1 MDLTRNQI
9 LTADLKSAM
18 GGSVL
23 PVGILILV
31 AMMVLP
37 LPVFLLDTF
46 FVVNIV
52 LSLLILM
59 VALHTHRPLDFSSFP
74 NLILIATVL
83 RLALNVASTRI
94 VLSEGHT
101 GSDAAG
107 QVIKAFGD
115 FVVAGNYTVGI
126 FVFVILVI
134 INLVVITKGAGRVS
148 EVSARFTL
156 DAMPGKQMAIDA
168 DLNAGILTPEEAT
181 ARRQE
186 IGNEADFYGSM
197 DGASK
202 FVKGDA
208 VAGLLILAI
217 NILGGLIIGIAQH
230 DMAVGDAAQAYI
242 LLSIGDGLV
251 AQIPS
256 LLLSIATAI
265 IVTRVSSTQD
275 MAQHIGGQVNLSR
288 AWIPTA
294 VVMFIIGLVPGMPNQ
309 LFIAFAGMAAAAAYF
324 ARQSEAQKL
333 IDDELEE
340 LGDADDEA
348 PEADSVLLSDIT
360 DYSAISMQLGY
371 GLIGLVDEEQSGS
384 LVSRVTGIR
393 REVSRGLGFV
403 VPGVRI
409 RDDLSLEPNQYRI
422 RIGQTI
428 VGEDIIY
435 PDRKL
440 ALPGDGTH
448 IQLDGIEVKDPSFG
462 IDAIWIRPEQQA
474 EAEAHDYAVVEPD
487 SVIST
492 HLSQLLTK
500 HAADLVGQDDVQTL
514 LDRLSEISP
523 NLVKSI
529 VPKLI
534 PLHMLTLVL
543 RRLLS
548 ERIPISDFRRVLEGL
563 SNLVGPNMG
572 PNEMAE
578 ALRPSLAPLLI
589 QQVAPLGTVLPLMTL
604 TPELEQLML
613 RTARQS
619 GDEGLILEGTLA
631 QQLMRSINETSE
643 KLSAEGR
650 PSIMVVA
657 PQIRRLFSDF
667 VRSHVPDIIILSFTE
682 LPENRRVEVYAT
694 IGGFDALA
702 TDHKRAD
709 VAKASERQPETV

>member
-23 PVGILILV
+23 PIGILILV

-324 ARQSEAQKL
+324 ARQSEAQKV

-371 GLIGLVDEEQSGS
+371 GLIGLVDEEQSGP

-409 RDDLSLEPNQYRI
+409 RDDLSLAPNQYRI

-702 TDHKRAD
+702 TDHERAD
-709 VAKASERQPETV
+709 LAKASERQPETV

>member
-324 ARQSEAQKL
+324 ARQSEAQKV

-340 LGDADDEA
+340 LGDADDEE

-371 GLIGLVDEEQSGS
+371 GLIGLVDEEQSGP

-667 VRSHVPDIIILSFTE
+667 VRSHVPEIIILSFTE